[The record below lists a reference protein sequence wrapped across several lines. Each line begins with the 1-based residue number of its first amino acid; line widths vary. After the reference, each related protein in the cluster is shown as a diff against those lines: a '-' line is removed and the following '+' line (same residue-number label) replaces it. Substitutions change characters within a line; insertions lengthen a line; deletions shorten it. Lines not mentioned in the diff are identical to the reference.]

1 MVQKPAELQPLPP
14 RTLIFNVISSI
25 RTIGL
30 IIAIPQADKLNQRQT
45 SRTEDTAM
53 LFGRKKRKPIAIPP
67 KKVAEW
73 KYSTCNYC
81 STGCSI
87 ELGLNA
93 EGKVVTSRG
102 HAGADVNRGK
112 LCIKG
117 LLEHELFDSPGRG
130 KEPLIREKY
139 HDAFESTS
147 WDHALDHTA
156 EKIKAIQNKY
166 GKDSFAVV
174 STGQLLT
181 EEFYTLGKLVR
192 GCIGTNNYDGNT
204 TLCMAS
210 AVSGYKRSFG
220 ADGPPGCYGDFE
232 HTECFMAFGSN
243 LPEQHPIIY
252 WRLKE
257 AREKRS
263 FPMIVVDPRVTML
276 AQFADIHLPITP
288 GTDVVLLNAMM
299 YVIFD
304 EGLQDDAYIEAHTN
318 GIEAVREAVKDYNP
332 ITAQHICG
340 IDEDRIRTVARIYAK
355 AGSAMSIWTMGINQS
370 THGSDGVVNINNL
383 NLVTGNIGIQG
394 GTSLSITG
402 QCNAMGT
409 REWSSCSGLPGY
421 RALENP
427 DHRQEIADYWGIDPE
442 FFPKKRGLTET
453 DIFPAIETGE
463 IKGLWLVATNPMT
476 SMANTA
482 RIRKAME
489 KLEFLV
495 VQDCY
500 EDVETNQFSHVYFP
514 ASVWAEK
521 EGCHTNTERRVNL
534 VRNALPPYANSKPD
548 FWVFNEMAKRFDNG
562 AVIPFPEKAEDAF
575 EEMKFLSKGGTRN
588 LDISG
593 MSYDRIEKA
602 RGIQWPY
609 RECDA
614 ERDGERKAIGKARLY
629 TDGVFPT
636 ADGRANLLPVRFVN
650 NNECPDQQYPFWL
663 NSGRVVEH
671 FHTRTRTGKI
681 GNCNKFSPTA
691 YMEMNPDAAE
701 ALGISHQSYVRLTSR
716 RGDAVVM
723 VQLTQRV
730 PRDMVFIP
738 FHYHDCVNRLSLG
751 LLDPHSRQP
760 AFKQCAVRVETVD
773 QAEAAR
779 LNVERR
785 TF

>member
-1 MVQKPAELQPLPP
+1 
-14 RTLIFNVISSI
+14 
-25 RTIGL
+25 
-30 IIAIPQADKLNQRQT
+30 
-45 SRTEDTAM
+45 M
-53 LFGRKKRKPIAIPP
+53 LFGRKNRKPIIIPS
-67 KKVAEW
+67 KKVKEW
-73 KYSTCNYC
+73 KYTTCNYC

-87 ELGLNA
+87 EIGLN
-93 EGKVVTSRG
+93 EDKKIVTTRG

-117 LLEHELFDSPGRG
+117 ILEHELFDSPGRG
-130 KEPLIREKY
+130 TEPLIREQ
-139 HDAFESTS
+139 HFEKFERTS
-147 WDHALDHTA
+147 WNNALDTTA
-156 EKIKAIQNKY
+156 SKIKEIQQKY
-166 GKDSFAVV
+166 GRDAFAVV

-181 EEFYTLGKLVR
+181 EEFYTLGKLTR

-210 AVSGYKRSFG
+210 AVSGYKRTFG
-220 ADGPPGCYGDFE
+220 LDGPPGCYEDFE
-232 HTECFMAFGSN
+232 HTHCLMAFGSN

-257 AREKRS
+257 ALEKRK
-263 FPMIVVDPRVTML
+263 FPLIVVDPRVTMF

-288 GTDVVLLNAMM
+288 GTDCVLINAMM
-299 YVIFD
+299 FVIIN
-304 EGLQDDAYIEAHTN
+304 EGLQDQSYIDAHTQ
-318 GIEAVREAVKDYNP
+318 GFAEVKAVVQDYDP
-332 ITAQHICG
+332 KTAQHICG
-340 IDEDRIRTVARIYAK
+340 IDEDTIRNVARIYAK
-355 AGSAMSIWTMGINQS
+355 APAAMSIWTMGINQS

-383 NLVTGNIGIQG
+383 NLITGNIGKPG

-421 RALENP
+421 RYLENE
-427 DHRQEIADYWGIDPE
+427 DERQEIADFWGIDVE
-442 FFPKKRGLTET
+442 FFPKKRGLAQT

-476 SMANTA
+476 SMPNTA
-482 RIRKAME
+482 RIRKM
-489 KLEFLV
+489 LENLDFLV
-495 VQDCY
+495 VQDVY
-500 EDVETNQFSHVYFP
+500 EDVETNQYSHVYLP

-521 EGCHTNTERRVNL
+521 QGCHTNTERRVNL
-534 VRNALPPYANSKPD
+534 IDNVLPPFANSNPD
-548 FWVFNEMAKRFDNG
+548 FWIFNQLAKRFDNSKTMK
-562 AVIPFPEKAEDAF
+562 FPDKPEDAF
-575 EEMKFLSKGGTRN
+575 NEMKQLSKGTHNGRPRT

-593 MSYDRIEKA
+593 MSYDKIIKA
-602 RGIQWPY
+602 CGIQWPY
-609 RECDA
+609 REEESCEEDDLSPTTA
-614 ERDGERKAIGKARLY
+614 TASLKGAQRLY
-629 TDGVFPT
+629 SDGVFPT
-636 ADGRANLLPVRFVN
+636 KSGKANLLPVTFYN
-650 NNECPDQQYPFWL
+650 NNEQPCSEYPFWL

-691 YMEMNPDAAE
+691 YMEMNPDAAAE
-701 ALGISHQSYVRLTSR
+701 LGIEHQSYVRLTSR
-716 RGDAVVM
+716 RGDAVVL

-730 PRDMVFIP
+730 PRNMVFVP
-738 FHYHDCVNRLSLG
+738 FHYHDCVNRLTLG

-760 AFKQCAVRVETVD
+760 AFKQCSVRIEHVD